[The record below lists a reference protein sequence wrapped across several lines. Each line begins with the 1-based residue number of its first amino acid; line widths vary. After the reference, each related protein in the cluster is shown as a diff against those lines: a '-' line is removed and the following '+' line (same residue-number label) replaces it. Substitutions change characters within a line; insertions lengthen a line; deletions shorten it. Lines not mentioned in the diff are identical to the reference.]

1 MIRRILKIA
10 VALSVIG
17 FSYGQARDTVPNI
30 SFALVGDIM
39 LGSDYPDFSRVPPD
53 DGVFLFS
60 DAKKIL
66 SEADVAIGNLEGPI
80 TNSDSCLKETSTGRV
95 YAFRMPPSLAPVLA
109 DAGFD
114 VLNTANNHSRDFGSA
129 GRYDTERI
137 LDSLGIKHTGR
148 LGDIARLN
156 VRGKSISVIGF
167 CTSPG
172 NYSLLDIDRAV
183 SIVDSLDSIS
193 DIVVVTFHGGGE
205 GKKYIH
211 LSNTVETFLGE
222 DRGDLKKF
230 AHNVIDA
237 GADIVFGHGPHIPR
251 AIEEYKGKIIAYSL
265 GNFCTWFGINI
276 RGVNGYAPL
285 LWIELTPDG
294 ELADLK
300 IYSFEQQTNHYPV
313 LDSENRAEKLILEL
327 SKSDVANVPVK
338 LLNKE
343 NIYMK

>member
-1 MIRRILKIA
+1 
-10 VALSVIG
+10 
-17 FSYGQARDTVPNI
+17 
-30 SFALVGDIM
+30 M
-39 LGSDYPDFSRVPPD
+39 LGSDYPDSSRVPPD

-313 LDSENRAEKLILEL
+313 LDSKNRAEKLILEL